1 MAKNHYTDEFKQQ
14 IVGLYKSG
22 KTSGQL
28 SNDYQIGKSTVW
40 KWVHEFNNS
49 GSFKAK
55 DNRSVELMFELIIND
70 IMYIYWL
77 ICLIVKLLAM
87 MLVLIK
93 MQN

>member
-22 KTSGQL
+22 KTSGRL

-55 DNRSVELMFELIIND
+55 DNRTPEENELIDTENEISN
-70 IMYIYWL
+70 
-77 ICLIVKLLAM
+77 
-87 MLVLIK
+87 
-93 MQN
+93 

>member
-70 IMYIYWL
+70 IMYVYWL
-77 ICLIVKLLAM
+77 LCLIVKLLAM

>member
-49 GSFKAK
+49 GSGMTRVFWT
-55 DNRSVELMFELIIND
+55 NFI
-70 IMYIYWL
+70 
-77 ICLIVKLLAM
+77 
-87 MLVLIK
+87 
-93 MQN
+93 